1 MDRVDAARQLQRGL
15 NCFSR
20 GVNTSCRTETSA
32 YTALHLP
39 TDNATG
45 GTDDGTR
52 RGWVSFSLS
61 YDMHGIHFVMEF
73 TLVWTLLL

>member
-1 MDRVDAARQLQRGL
+1 MVAR
-15 NCFSR
+15 
-20 GVNTSCRTETSA
+20 
-32 YTALHLP
+32 
-39 TDNATG
+39 
-45 GTDDGTR
+45 DDGTR